1 MYLQRMMKNGEW
13 CDTIMIKAIASM
25 WSIRISVIYANNFHQ
40 VKFHHDVAACQADI
54 VLLHNG
60 HYVHGHYI
68 ATVHSAGDN
77 FLIGWVHKDEAG
89 YDRDTDKMEQQH
101 WLDFD
106 WQEEGDNP
114 MVTIPLD
121 SYNALTTK
129 YGTEGVTLIGKREYD
144 ILLRK
149 AEMYDKIKRF
159 MMKGETSKK
168 H

>member
-1 MYLQRMMKNGEW
+1 
-13 CDTIMIKAIASM
+13 
-25 WSIRISVIYANNFHQ
+25 
-40 VKFHHDVAACQADI
+40 
-54 VLLHNG
+54 
-60 HYVHGHYI
+60 
-68 ATVHSAGDN
+68 
-77 FLIGWVHKDEAG
+77 
-89 YDRDTDKMEQQH
+89 
-101 WLDFD
+101 
-106 WQEEGDNP
+106 

-144 ILLRK
+144 ILLQK